1 MVENDDTSA
10 DTGVDVNVSVGVG
23 IGIDGVTGKYR

>member
-10 DTGVDVNVSVGVG
+10 DTGVDVNVSVDVG
-23 IGIDGVTGKYR
+23 IGVDRVTSKYR